1 MICPTFP
8 AIVYALSQ
16 ADTHIAEHDESELA
30 QLGDARVRGLG
41 LQEEL
46 REAHLLAAVQRAHRV
61 TAGRMVATAA
71 QNGREGTEH

>member
-46 REAHLLAAVQRAHRV
+46 R
-61 TAGRMVATAA
+61 
-71 QNGREGTEH
+71 